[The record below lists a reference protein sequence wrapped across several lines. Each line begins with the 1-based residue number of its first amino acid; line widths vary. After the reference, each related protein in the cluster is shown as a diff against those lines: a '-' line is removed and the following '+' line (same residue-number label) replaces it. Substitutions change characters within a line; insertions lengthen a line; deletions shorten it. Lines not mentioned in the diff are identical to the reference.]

1 MDEAFSATLVNVIG
15 LNEAQRQLL
24 VDQSLTDESTLA
36 LLDEDAITDLYS
48 KRPFL
53 TASII
58 TKMRLKALRL
68 WLQDK
73 EDVDAEYSIA
83 DFNEEEC
90 KDMLKKMSRKS
101 SSSSSKDRSKKSD
114 VKPPD
119 KFNGKQRNW
128 KTWKAEF
135 EAYLSAIRGDNGT
148 PLSYIIRDD
157 DDMTEDQLDE
167 LEGPAKEIYEAPL
180 QGTYFERDNYQVFQH
195 LRTQIV
201 GSSAETHIESFEKK
215 SDGRNAWLFLKTKYE
230 GEDARNAAIA
240 IARKEISSASW
251 ERNLKNWSF
260 DDYCLRHTKANNTLS
275 KYGVPVDGPSQ
286 VRAFLDGIHN
296 HSMDGVKS
304 NVMFDSETKGDLGKA
319 IIKFKDTTS
328 ALNLVSSGRFSQE
341 DHRRI
346 GSASRGRGSQGR
358 GGQRDGR
365 NNKRPYDHGSGS
377 GYRGGRGGGRGY
389 HGRGR
394 YQSQPGRGRNEAPD
408 DGLKLDKNVL
418 EQMSPKQRAAFYKGR
433 EAMRAPDDT
442 HTQRSIAGLHS
453 SASQQPDEISAI
465 TEAQA
470 NAQMNAASSQFGKE
484 GNRSL
489 NNSSRKQGAV
499 VSGERFI
506 SSTRTNR
513 SAPRYDYD
521 KRARAEID
529 SRADTVCAGSTFK
542 LLEESSQYCVV
553 SGFHSDMAPMQNI
566 PVATVATAYDDPVTQ
581 ETYVLV
587 FFEALYFGDT
597 MEHSLVSPMQLRHNG
612 LRVDQTPR
620 QYDANSNH
628 GITFPKDDEHD
639 LFIPFHLHGCISYF
653 SSRLPTDSEMERCR
667 YVYMTEDATWNPY
680 SDSFKQAE
688 LPYQHQTPRLVA
700 STNTSARNIYGVSS
714 NTRRCDV
721 APSILA
727 KRLGISVYN
736 AEMTLNNTTQL
747 AVHNLSAPLSQRV
760 RTRQAQLRQ
769 PRLNCRLYSDTLF
782 SDQKSLLGN
791 TCAQAFL
798 AGNCGFSAIYG
809 MSTKADAGDKL
820 NTFITTYGIPET
832 LTTDGAKEET
842 LGTWNAVR
850 KKFLIHQTTTEP
862 YSPQQHKTEIEIKAL
877 KSHYRRIMHN
887 NAVPESLWDFGLQHV
902 ARIRSFVARDSLHG
916 RTPFELMTGQ
926 TPDISDIMHFG
937 FYDWV
942 MFYEP
947 AGFPSKREFLGRWL
961 GPAEHV
967 GQALCSYIL
976 KENGQII
983 ARSTVR
989 PLTPEEL
996 VDAAA
1001 IKLQEA
1007 FTQKV
1012 NEIIGAFDGTLILE
1026 SPNDEPEVSLA
1037 PPDPSPDDTA
1047 ATAPL
1052 QTTPDAAVG
1061 IDHLIHATVIL
1072 PRGDRSELGRVTDR
1086 KRNSDGLYIGRK
1098 HRIPTLDSR
1107 VYVVE
1112 FPDGE
1117 QVDISYNTLAEHLFS
1132 QVDSEGNQYQIFK
1145 EIVNHRRGKGAVD
1158 KADQFTHYQGKKSK
1172 KKTTAGWDLE
1182 VEWKDGSTS
1191 WLSLRELKNS
1201 NSVEVAQYAIDNRI
1215 DAEPAFDWWVHDVIR
1230 RKKRLIKMSQ
1240 SHRLRTGYKFGLRVP
1255 NTVEEALEIDKER
1268 GDTLWQDAINKEM
1281 TNVRIAFDI
1290 RSDNTPPPGFQK
1302 IPHNIIFEIKMDF
1315 TRKARLVAGG
1325 HKTAPPTQLTYSSVV
1340 SRESVRMGFL
1350 LAALNDVDIV
1360 AADVGNAY
1368 LNATTKEKVY
1378 IITGPEFGPLDQGKV
1393 AVIVRALYGL
1403 KSSGAMWRSHFAANL
1418 RDMGFTSSLGDPDIW
1433 FRAAEKPDKTE
1444 YYEYILV
1451 YVDDLLIVS
1460 HQADTILQILEEHFK
1475 YRLKDVG
1482 PPKRYLG
1489 ANIEQV
1495 EINGMKTWSMSARE
1509 YLEKSIPVIEERFG
1523 PLKQNN
1529 KVTTPLPKDYHPELD
1544 TSKFLNDEYIEVY
1557 QSYMGILRWAVELG
1571 RIDLAQAA
1579 SLMARFQAAP
1589 RADHLTKV
1597 IGIFAYIKKHLQSRI
1612 VFDFRTR
1619 DWSRVAWTSH
1629 DWNDYYPDAHEVMPN
1644 NAPPPRGKA
1653 VQLSMFCDASHATDL
1668 ITRRSTTG
1676 IIIFAQGTPIIWYS
1690 KRQNTIETSTFGSE
1704 FVALKIATEMVEGF
1718 RYRLRMMGVPIAAQ
1732 VNTFCDND
1740 SVVKNVTNPAST
1752 LTKKHNAIAYHKVR
1766 ESVAAEVQRIAYE
1779 PGKYNMSD
1787 LLTKILSGPLF
1798 KACCDR
1804 IFQ

>member
-1 MDEAFSATLVNVIG
+1 MNESFSEALTNIIG
-15 LNEAQRQLL
+15 LNEPQRQLL
-24 VDQSLTDESTLA
+24 VDQSLTDETTLA
-36 LLDEDAITDLYS
+36 LLDEDAITDLFS
-48 KRPFL
+48 KRPFT

-73 EDVDAEYSIA
+73 EDIDAEYGID
-83 DFNEEEC
+83 DFTEEEC
-90 KDMLKKMSRKS
+90 KEMLKKMSRKS

-114 VKPPD
+114 VKAPE

-135 EAYLSAIRGDNGT
+135 EAYLSAIRGENGT

-157 DDMTEDQLDE
+157 DDMTEEQLDD
-167 LEGPAKEIYEAPL
+167 LEGPAKEIFEAPL

-201 GSSAETHIESFEKK
+201 GSSAETHIESFERK

-240 IARKEISSASW
+240 IARKDISSASW

-260 DDYCLRHTKANNTLS
+260 DDYCLRHTRANNTLS

-296 HSMDGVKS
+296 HSMDGIKS

-346 GSASRGRGSQGR
+346 GSASRGRGFQGR

-365 NNKRPYDHGSGS
+365 NHKRPYDHVSGH
-377 GYRGGRGGGRGY
+377 RGGRGGGRGY
-389 HGRGR
+389 QGRGR
-394 YQSQPGRGRNEAPD
+394 YQSQPGRGRSEAPD

-418 EQMSPKQRAAFYKGR
+418 DQMTPKQRAAFYKGR
-433 EAMRAPDDT
+433 EAMRAPDDAL
-442 HTQRSIAGLHS
+442 TQRSIAGVNTS
-453 SASQQPDEISAI
+453 IGQQADEISAI

-470 NAQMNAASSQFGKE
+470 NAQMNAASSQFGRE

-489 NNSSRKQGAV
+489 NNGSRRQGAV
-499 VSGERFI
+499 LSGQRFI
-506 SSTRTNR
+506 SSARVTKST
-513 SAPRYDYD
+513 PYYDYN

-553 SGFHSDMAPMQNI
+553 SGFHNDMAPMQNI

-587 FFEALYFGDT
+587 FFEALYFGET
-597 MEHSLVSPMQLRHNG
+597 MEHSLVSPMQLRHHG

-620 QYDANSNH
+620 QYDSHSNH
-628 GITFPKDDEHD
+628 GISFPKDEEHD

-653 SSRLPTDSEMERCR
+653 SSRLPTDSELQQCR
-667 YVYMTEDATWNPY
+667 YIYMTEDSTWEPY
-680 SDSFKQAE
+680 SESFNQAE
-688 LPYQHQTPRLVA
+688 LPFQHQTARNVSA
-700 STNTSARNIYGVSS
+700 ANTSARNIYGVSS
-714 NTRRCDV
+714 NSRRCNV
-721 APSILA
+721 TPSLLA
-727 KRLGISVYN
+727 KRLGISIYN
-736 AEMTLNNTTQL
+736 AELTLNNTTQF

-760 RTRQAQLRQ
+760 RTRQAQLRH
-769 PRLNCRLYSDTLF
+769 PRIACRVYSDTLF
-782 SDQKSLLGN
+782 SDKKSLLGN

-798 AGNCGFSAIYG
+798 AGNCGFSTVYG
-809 MSTKADAGDKL
+809 MPTKANAGDKL
-820 NTFITTYGIPET
+820 NTFIHTYGIPEE

-862 YSPQQHKTEIEIKAL
+862 YTPQQNKTELEIKAL
-877 KSHYRRIMHN
+877 KRHYRRLMHN
-887 NAVPESLWDFGLQHV
+887 HDVPESLWDFGLQHT
-902 ARIRSFVARDSLHG
+902 ARIRSHVARDSLNG
-916 RTPFELMTGQ
+916 RTPIELLTGH
-926 TPDISDIMHFG
+926 TPDLSDIMHFG
-937 FYDWV
+937 FYDWIK
-942 MFYEP
+942 FYDP
-947 AGFPSKREFLGRWL
+947 VGFPSKREFLGRWL

-967 GQALCSYIL
+967 GQALCYYIL
-976 KENGQII
+976 KDNGQVI

-989 PLTPEEL
+989 SLTSEEL
-996 VDAAA
+996 ADAEE
-1001 IKLQEA
+1001 IKMRET
-1007 FTQKV
+1007 FTQQV
-1012 NEIIGAFDGTLILE
+1012 NSIIGDFDGTLILE
-1026 SPNDEPEVSLA
+1026 DPNDEPELHLA
-1037 PPDPSPDDTA
+1037 PPDPDNIEPIADTHI
-1047 ATAPL
+1047 
-1052 QTTPDAAVG
+1052 G
-1061 IDHLIHATVIL
+1061 IDPLIHASVIL
-1072 PRGDRSELGRVTDR
+1072 PRGNRSELGRVTGR
-1086 KRNSDGLYIGRK
+1086 KRNEEGLYVGRK
-1098 HRIPTLDSR
+1098 HKIPTLDSR

-1112 FPDGE
+1112 YADGE
-1117 QVDISYNTLAEHLFS
+1117 QVDISYNTLAEHLYS
-1132 QVDSEGNQYQIFK
+1132 QVDTEGNQYQIFK
-1145 EIVNHRRGKGAVD
+1145 EIVNHRRRKGAVD

-1182 VEWKDGSTS
+1182 VEWRDGSTS
-1191 WLSLRELKNS
+1191 WLSLKELKNS

-1215 DAEPAFDWWVHDVIR
+1215 DLEPAFDWWVHDVIR

-1240 SHRLRTGYKFGLRVP
+1240 SYRLRTGYKFGLRVP
-1255 NTVEEALEIDKER
+1255 NTVAEALEIDKER
-1268 GDTLWQDAINKEM
+1268 GDALWQDAINKEM

-1290 RSDNTPPPGFQK
+1290 RSDKTPPPGYQK

-1378 IITGPEFGPLDQGKV
+1378 IITGPEFGPLEQGKV

-1433 FRAAEKPDKTE
+1433 FRAAEKPDKSE

-1451 YVDDLLIVS
+1451 YVDDLLIIS
-1460 HQADTILQILEEHFK
+1460 HQSDSILKILEDHFK

-1482 PPKRYLG
+1482 TPKRYLG
-1489 ANIEQV
+1489 ANIERV
-1495 EINGMKTWSMSARE
+1495 ETNGMKTWIMSARE

-1523 PLKQNN
+1523 TLKQNN

-1544 TSKFLNDEYIEVY
+1544 TSEFLNDEFIEIY

-1589 RADHLTKV
+1589 RTDHLTKV
-1597 IGIFAYIKKHLQSRI
+1597 LGIFAYIKKHLQSRI

-1619 DWSRVAWTSH
+1619 DWSNIAWTSH
-1629 DWNDYYPDAHEVMPN
+1629 DWKEYYPDAYEVMPN

-1653 VQLSMFCDASHATDL
+1653 VQLTMFCDASHATDL

-1676 IIIFAQGTPIIWYS
+1676 IIIFAQGTPILWYS

-1718 RYRLRMMGVPIAAQ
+1718 RYRLRMMGVPIKGP

-1766 ESVAAEVQRIAYE
+1766 ESVAAEIQRIAFE